1 MDNTQQTIFE
11 LIQKKR
17 DELDKKDNT
26 VSWKKFIGDYFV
38 RVIIEFLSKEIPK
51 SYQVTEPNAYIT
63 GFPVEYDL
71 LIIMKGAKPEK
82 YTRSFDPKD
91 VHLGMELKMNGIYG
105 SRKDLKKN
113 ILKVKNNFDLV
124 KDEHNHIDFV
134 YLTFSEVT
142 NPKRKGSIDY
152 LEINRDVFEPDYGAF
167 CLSDSRRE
175 AITPDLENQ
184 WVNFVQK
191 VNRHLV

>member
-124 KDEHNHIDFV
+124 KDEHNHTDFV

>member
-1 MDNTQQTIFE
+1 MANTQQTIFE
-11 LIQKKR
+11 IIQNKT

-51 SYQVTEPNAYIT
+51 SYQVTEPNSYIT

-71 LIIMKGAKPEK
+71 LIVMKGSKPEK

-91 VHLGMELKMNGIYG
+91 VRLGMELKMNGIYG
-105 SRKDLKKN
+105 SRKDLEKN
-113 ILKVKNNFDLV
+113 NQKVKNTFDIV
-124 KDEHNHIDFV
+124 KKEHSHINFV

-142 NPKRKGSIDY
+142 NPKRAGSIDY
-152 LEINRDVFEPDYGAF
+152 LEKNKDVIGKDYGVF
-167 CLSDSRRE
+167 CLSDSRRQT
-175 AITPDLENQ
+175 ITAELEND
-184 WVNFVQK
+184 WDKYVEEI
-191 VNRHLV
+191 NRSLK

>member
-11 LIQKKR
+11 LLQKKR

-91 VHLGMELKMNGIYG
+91 VYLGMELKMNGIYG

-113 ILKVKNNFDLV
+113 IQKVKNNFDLV
-124 KDEHNHIDFV
+124 KDEHNHTDFV

>member
-113 ILKVKNNFDLV
+113 IQKVKNNFDLV
-124 KDEHNHIDFV
+124 KDEHNHTDFV

>member
-71 LIIMKGAKPEK
+71 LIIKKGSKPEK

-91 VHLGMELKMNGIYG
+91 VYLGMELKMNGIYG

-113 ILKVKNNFDLV
+113 IQKVKNNFDLV

>member
-26 VSWKKFIGDYFV
+26 VSWKKFIGDYFG
-38 RVIIEFLSKEIPK
+38 RVVKCFLGKEIPK
-51 SYQVTEPNAYIT
+51 NYQVTEPNAYIT

-71 LIIMKGAKPEK
+71 LIIKKGSKPEK

-91 VHLGMELKMNGIYG
+91 VYLGMELKMNGIYG

-191 VNRHLV
+191 VNWHLV

>member
-17 DELDKKDNT
+17 VELDKKDNT
-26 VSWKKFIGDYFV
+26 VSWKKFIGDYFC
-38 RVIIEFLSKEIPK
+38 RVVKCFLGKEIPK

-71 LIIMKGAKPEK
+71 LIINMDSEPES
-82 YTRSFDPKD
+82 YTQSFDPKD

-142 NPKRKGSIDY
+142 NPKRKSSIDY

>member
-71 LIIMKGAKPEK
+71 LIIMKGATPEK

-113 ILKVKNNFDLV
+113 IQKVKNNFDLV
-124 KDEHNHIDFV
+124 KDEHNHTDFV